1 MAITAVEFIRALLPN
16 IGLPQ
21 NADGSYRIGVEDHN
35 SAEIRTAL
43 EAIYSTSGDEAD
55 AIVAAGAVGS
65 LSAKLRRVT
74 QGLADILTGLGTVI
88 LAAGTAIIG
97 RVLPP
102 ETVESPFTGAGNVV
116 VGTHNIAPGAAFN
129 LTEIEFTITT
139 GGVPTTGVQNLVI
152 TKDDGSGTAAYDHT
166 LLSIDLVANAVLTL
180 TITPNKAFKAADV
193 ITAAW
198 TNTDGRTFGLIFKH
212 QLL

>member
-116 VGTHNIAPGAAFN
+116 VGTERIAPAAAFR
-129 LTEIEFTITT
+129 LTEIELHLSAA
-139 GGVPTTGVQNLVI
+139 PTTGAQNLVI
-152 TKDDGSGTAAYDHT
+152 TLDDGVAPAYDLAILT
-166 LLSIDLVANAVLTL
+166 LDLVANAVVDLV
-180 TITPNKAFKAADV
+180 ITPNKACKATDV

-198 TNTDGRTFGLIFKH
+198 TNTDGRTFGLKFKH